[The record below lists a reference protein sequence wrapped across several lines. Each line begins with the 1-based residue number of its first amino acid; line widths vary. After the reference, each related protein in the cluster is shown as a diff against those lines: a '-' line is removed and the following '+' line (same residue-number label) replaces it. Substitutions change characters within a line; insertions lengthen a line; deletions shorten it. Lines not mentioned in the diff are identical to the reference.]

1 MCASADRSTVK
12 TYELVQ
18 TAIQTN
24 KNTNDI
30 AKIND
35 KISTLATKENLK
47 KVIENFINEEYQNT
61 VVEKI

>member
-18 TAIQTN
+18 IAIQTN

-47 KVIENFINEEYQNT
+47 KVIEHFIDEEYQNT